1 MKQNGR
7 TGLKLVVRWFLP
19 FYLFTFLLFY
29 FFTFSPLT
37 AGAQK
42 VRFGFKGGLELTQ
55 MEFSSDALRDA
66 NRAGFYVGP
75 HIKFNLPVVGLAID
89 GSVLYSRR
97 NLKVEGEELLQESLL
112 IPAHIRYGVGI
123 GEVVGV
129 FLCVGPQISFNL
141 GDDILY
147 WRDHYDNNKQYILQN
162 TLLSLNFGAGVTIGS
177 NLEAAIFYNQ
187 PLGKTADFTWDQ
199 LSDEVR
205 SFSWKRAKSRT
216 NAWHVSL
223 SYYF

>member
-1 MKQNGR
+1 MINDRELKHSFRVGR
-7 TGLKLVVRWFLP
+7 S
-19 FYLFTFLLFY
+19 LLLIALSFIIY
-29 FFTFSPLT
+29 HLSISPV
-37 AGAQK
+37 GAQK

-66 NRAGFYVGP
+66 NRAGFYIGP
-75 HIKFNLPVVGLAID
+75 QVKFSLPVVGLGID
-89 GSVLYSRR
+89 VSALYSRR
-97 NLKVEGEELLQESLL
+97 SLKVEGETMLQESLL
-112 IPAHIRYGVGI
+112 IPGHIRYGAGI
-123 GEVVGV
+123 GNVVTV
-129 FLCVGPQISFNL
+129 FLCTGPQLSFNL

-147 WRDHYDNNKQYILQN
+147 WRDRYDNNKQYLLQN
-162 TLLSLNFGAGVTIGS
+162 TMLSLDFGAGVTIGS
-177 NLEAAIFYNQ
+177 NLEAAVYYNQ

-199 LSDEVR
+199 LGSEVT